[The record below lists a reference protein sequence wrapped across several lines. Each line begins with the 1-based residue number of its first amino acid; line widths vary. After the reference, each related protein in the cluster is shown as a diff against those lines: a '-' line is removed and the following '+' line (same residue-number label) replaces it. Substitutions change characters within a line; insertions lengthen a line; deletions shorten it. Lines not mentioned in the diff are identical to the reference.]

1 MQREWKPVVVG
12 YLGRLMH
19 WESLSEKHETPGN
32 ATHCIKFL
40 CTGILKKKEDK
51 TFNEIVNLI
60 DMKS

>member
-1 MQREWKPVVVG
+1 MVVG

-40 CTGILKKKEDK
+40 CTGILKKKRRQLK
-51 TFNEIVNLI
+51 TFNEIMILI

>member
-12 YLGRLMH
+12 YLGKLMH

-40 CTGILKKKEDK
+40 CTGILKKKK
-51 TFNEIVNLI
+51 TRRL
-60 DMKS
+60 MKS